1 MRSPLL
7 LVSVAALGCD
17 PGVDRDA
24 TLRSTFV
31 RADAAI
37 LAQRPELVASRYAA
51 MAQSAHAFYRGA
63 LAVYL
68 RDWRDGETG
77 LSFSRFAVD
86 APMPLGV
93 GDPHV
98 ENFGSLLGRD
108 GVLAL
113 EANDLDGADRVPY
126 LWDLRRLTVGL
137 CVAAAD
143 SNGGDPDA
151 LARATAA
158 SRGIA
163 REAALAYAAA
173 IQPGAPERR
182 VTEGGDAPV
191 LVDLFRR
198 ARRDAA
204 SRAEL
209 GELTVT
215 VNGARRLRRGIV
227 DPQPPASAL
236 SELPPWAYDT
246 IPALFARY
254 RESLT
259 APPDPRFF
267 TVLDAARQFGGGV
280 ASLPRVRVLVLVRG
294 PSDALDDDV
303 LVEIKEQSDALTPGG
318 PPPGVY
324 ADDIPSRVAAA
335 RRTVWSLPDAEPLW
349 GTSTWFGLPV
359 QIRHESEA
367 HKGVKVDRLRGDAGT
382 PEAMR
387 ALARVLGGVL
397 ARAHRRSLPSP
408 APQAAMLSR
417 APAAFADEEADLALR
432 YAAQVLDDFA
442 RFQRLLRAH
451 GPTLGRRHNESD
463 APSSPARALFGSP
476 P

>member
-1 MRSPLL
+1 MKPPLL
-7 LVSVAALGCD
+7 MVVLAALGCS

-24 TLRSTFV
+24 TLRSTFA

-37 LAQRPELVASRYAA
+37 VAQRPELVASRYAA
-51 MAQSAHAFYRGA
+51 MAQSAQAFYRGA

-68 RDWRDGETG
+68 RDWRDGATG
-77 LSFSRFAVD
+77 LSYSRFAVD

-108 GVLAL
+108 GTLAL

-137 CVAAAD
+137 CVAAAG
-143 SNGGDPDA
+143 SNGDDPAA

-158 SRGIA
+158 SRDLA

-182 VTEGGDAPV
+182 VTDGGDAPV

-198 ARRDAA
+198 ANRDAA

-209 GELTVT
+209 DELTVT
-215 VNGARRLRRGIV
+215 VQGARRLRRGVV
-227 DPQPPASAL
+227 DPEPPASAL
-236 SELPPWAYDT
+236 SELPRWAYDSL
-246 IPALFARY
+246 PALFARY
-254 RESLT
+254 RDTLT
-259 APPDPRFF
+259 APPDLRYF
-267 TVLDAARQFGGGV
+267 TVLDAARQFGSGV
-280 ASLPRVRVLVLVRG
+280 ASLPRVRVLVLLRG

-324 ADDIPSRVAAA
+324 ADSIPARVAAA
-335 RRTVWSLPDAEPLW
+335 RRTVWSRPDAEPLW

-359 QIRHESEA
+359 QIRRESEA

-382 PEAMR
+382 PDAMR

-397 ARAHRRSLPSP
+397 ARAHRRSLPTP
-408 APQAAMLSR
+408 APQAELLAR
-417 APAAFADEEADLALR
+417 TPAAFADEEADAAVR
-432 YAAQVLDDFA
+432 YAAQVLEDFA

-451 GPTLGRRHNESD
+451 GPTLGPRVLDTD